1 MKIQRLPAGGP
12 ATAPILA
19 ANDLEYRIH
28 GKLTLRIPRFAV
40 RPGEVVGLLGPNGAG
55 KTTLL
60 NLLTGITAP
69 HRGTIRL
76 NGRDLK
82 QQTALGL
89 AAQRSV
95 MRAAHVH
102 DAAQGL
108 AVREIIALGTL
119 SNPMHPRLANVIAA
133 SLAHRFDLVELMHSD
148 FAVLSSGEKQRVHA
162 ARIFLQLYG
171 RERGHLVFLDEPYAH
186 LDARHTQV
194 LAHELSDL
202 KRAGAGIV
210 CILHDIN
217 FASRHCDRIYFIK
230 AAELVREVNAAQIYD
245 RDLLENIYDAS
256 FAIVR
261 AGRKKY
267 VVSRN

>member
-1 MKIQRLPAGGP
+1 MTKQRTQAGVSPAS
-12 ATAPILA
+12 PILA
-19 ANDLEYRIH
+19 TKDLEYRIH
-28 GKLTLRIPRFAV
+28 RKLTLRVPRFEI
-40 RPGEVVGLLGPNGAG
+40 RPGEVVGVLGPNGAG

-60 NLLTGITAP
+60 NLLTGIAEP

-76 NGRDLK
+76 NGKNLR
-82 QQTALGL
+82 QQTALEL

-108 AVREIIALGTL
+108 TVREIVALGTL

-133 SLAHRFDLVELMHSD
+133 SLAHRFDLVHLMHSD
-148 FAVLSSGEKQRVHA
+148 FSVLSSGEKQRVHT
-162 ARIFLQLYG
+162 ARIFMQLYG
-171 RERGHLVFLDEPYAH
+171 REPGHLVFLDEPYAH

-194 LAHELSDL
+194 LAHELSYL
-202 KRAGAGIV
+202 RGEGAGIV

-217 FASRHCDRIYFIK
+217 FASRHCDRIYFMK
-230 AAELVREVNAAQIYD
+230 DATLVREVRATQIYN
-245 RDLLENIYDAS
+245 RHLLENIYDAS

-261 AGRKKY
+261 AGREKY